1 MTSRDPKSRMPTN
14 DDEPIPAAYWYLVL
28 GTGPPPTRSNLL
40 RMASERRAVHRAGIA
55 AEEVRRETTAKA
67 KESRKE
73 ALTKTKESRKDAIA
87 KAKAD
92 HPVPDFMTTIKGKLG
107 LGKKKKKKNSLTEH
121 YEEESLTRRRPSA
134 EENNS
139 RVTSGEDND
148 AGAAAATP
156 EAYPASGSPHDGE
169 DQQLGDD
176 NTTGTAQGSDNPNEP
191 TAARGGGGGDG
202 TDADKE
208 TPAAPQTFKNSHHD
222 EAVGSTSSNQK
233 AKDGASSPVE
243 AISGDEPAVGDQIQD
258 SSKTVTSSN
267 GISPSL

>member
-1 MTSRDPKSRMPTN
+1 MPTN

-28 GTGPPPTRSNLL
+28 GTGPPPTRSKLL

-121 YEEESLTRRRPSA
+121 DEEESLTRRRPSA

-139 RVTSGEDND
+139 RVTTGEDND
-148 AGAAAATP
+148 GGAAAATP
-156 EAYPASGSPHDGE
+156 EAHPASGNPNDSE

-176 NTTGTAQGSDNPNEP
+176 NITGTAESSGNTNEQ
-191 TAARGGGGGDG
+191 TDGGGDG

-208 TPAAPQTFKNSHHD
+208 TPAAPQTFKNSDHD

-233 AKDGASSPVE
+233 ADGASSPVE
-243 AISGDEPAVGDQIQD
+243 AISGDEPDVGDQIQD

>member
-1 MTSRDPKSRMPTN
+1 MPTN

-55 AEEVRRETTAKA
+55 AEETRRETTAKA
-67 KESRKE
+67 KDSRKE
-73 ALTKTKESRKDAIA
+73 ALTKA
-87 KAKAD
+87 KAN
-92 HPVPDFMTTIKGKLG
+92 HPVPDFMSTIKGKLG

-121 YEEESLTRRRPSA
+121 DEEESLTRRRPSA

-148 AGAAAATP
+148 GGAAAATP
-156 EAYPASGSPHDGE
+156 EAYPASGSPNDGE

-176 NTTGTAQGSDNPNEP
+176 NTTGTAEGSDNANEP
-191 TAARGGGGGDG
+191 TAACGGGGDG

-233 AKDGASSPVE
+233 AEDGASSPVE
-243 AISGDEPAVGDQIQD
+243 AISGDEPDVGDQIQN

>member
-1 MTSRDPKSRMPTN
+1 MPTN
-14 DDEPIPAAYWYLVL
+14 NDEPIPAAYWYLVL

-40 RMASERRAVHRAGIA
+40 RMASERRAVHCAGIA
-55 AEEVRRETTAKA
+55 AEEARRETAAKA

-73 ALTKTKESRKDAIA
+73 AIA

-92 HPVPDFMTTIKGKLG
+92 HPLPDFMSTIKGKLG
-107 LGKKKKKKNSLTEH
+107 LGKKRNEKDSLAEH
-121 YEEESLTRRRPSA
+121 DGEESLTRRRSSA

-176 NTTGTAQGSDNPNEP
+176 NTTGTAEGSDNANEQ
-191 TAARGGGGGDG
+191 TDGGGGGGDG

-208 TPAAPQTFKNSHHD
+208 TPAAPQTFKNSHHG
-222 EAVGSTSSNQK
+222 EAVGSTSSKQK

-243 AISGDEPAVGDQIQD
+243 AISGDEPDVGDQIQD